1 MPWACPLRTSSEGS
15 SSVLDPAPEGS
26 SSVPDPAPEFGS
38 VLPSLVAP
46 PPGPRSRALAERLR
60 SVESRNVTY
69 LSEGFPVFWEEAR
82 GANVRDVDGN
92 VFVDFTGAFGVSLA
106 GHRHPRIHR
115 ALVEQSERL
124 IHGMG
129 DVHPPALKLD
139 LLERLSRLAPW
150 EETRT
155 VLGSSGSE
163 AMEVA
168 LKTAELSTGRSGL
181 IAFEGGYHGL
191 TLGSLAV
198 TARPDF
204 REPFRARVHQGVSF
218 APYAQTEAEADVALA
233 EVERL
238 LAGGIERGPGQPR
251 QAVGAVVVEPVQG
264 RAGVRIPPPGFLGRL
279 AELTRAAGSLL
290 IFDEIY
296 TGLGRTGV
304 VFEYEREGVLPDLV
318 CIGKALG
325 GGLPLSACLGSRE
338 VMDAWPESG
347 GEALHTSTFLGHP
360 LSCATAL
367 AFLDVLEEDNLVA
380 RSLSLGERIV
390 EHLNEALSTRTGVRS
405 VRGRGL
411 LIGIELCSEDGGP
424 RAGGGARVAEAAL
437 SQGLLVLPAGGQ
449 GEVVEIAPPVV
460 STDKQVDFGITC
472 LVETITGLLK

>member
-1 MPWACPLRTSSEGS
+1 MCPIQGPSSAQS
-15 SSVLDPAPEGS
+15 YPRWWRHSPVRAPG
-26 SSVPDPAPEFGS
+26 AF
-38 VLPSLVAP
+38 
-46 PPGPRSRALAERLR
+46 AERLR

-69 LSEGFPVFWEEAR
+69 LSEDFPVFWEEAR

-92 VFVDFTGAFGVSLA
+92 VYVDFTGAFGVSLA
-106 GHRHPRIHR
+106 GHRHPRIQQ

-129 DVHPPALKLD
+129 DVHPPALKLL

-168 LKTAELSTGRSGL
+168 LKTSELSTGRSGI
-181 IAFEGGYHGL
+181 IAFEGAYHGL

-204 REPFRARVHQGVSF
+204 RDPFRARLHQGVSF
-218 APYAQTEAEADVALA
+218 APYPETEDEAEVALA
-233 EVERL
+233 EVQRL
-238 LAGGIERGPGQPR
+238 LSEGIRLGGGQRAEPP
-251 QAVGAVVVEPVQG
+251 QPVGAVVVEPVQG
-264 RAGVRIPPPGFLGRL
+264 RAGVHIPPPGFLGRL
-279 AELTRAAGSLL
+279 AELTHVAGSLL
-290 IFDEIY
+290 IFDEIF

-304 VFEYEREGVLPDLV
+304 VFEHEREGVLPDLV
-318 CIGKALG
+318 CLGKALG

-367 AFLDVLEEDNLVA
+367 AFLDLLEEEKLAA
-380 RSLSLGERIV
+380 RALDLGDRIV
-390 EHLNEALSTRTGVRS
+390 SRLNEALSTLTGVRQI
-405 VRGRGL
+405 RGRGL

-424 RAGGGARVAEAAL
+424 APGGGARVAEAAL
-437 SQGLLVLPAGGQ
+437 RKGLLVLPAGGQ
-449 GEVVEIAPPVV
+449 GEVVEIAPPAL
-460 STDKQVDFGITC
+460 SAEAQVDFGITC
-472 LVETITGLLK
+472 LVETIGEALHK

>member
-1 MPWACPLRTSSEGS
+1 LKEY
-15 SSVLDPAPEGS
+15 
-26 SSVPDPAPEFGS
+26 SVPDPASEFGS
-38 VLPSLVAP
+38 VLPSLVAL
-46 PPGPRSRALAERLR
+46 PPGPRSRAFAERLR

-69 LSEGFPVFWEEAR
+69 LSEDFPVFWEEAK

-92 VFVDFTGAFGVSLA
+92 VYVDFTGAFGVSLA
-106 GHRHPRIHR
+106 GHRHPWIQQ

-129 DVHPPALKLD
+129 DVHPPALKLL
-139 LLERLSRLAPW
+139 LLERLNRLAPW

-168 LKTAELSTGRSGL
+168 LKTSELSTGRSGV
-181 IAFEGGYHGL
+181 IAFEGAYHGL

-204 REPFRARVHQGVSF
+204 RDPFRARLHQGVSF
-218 APYAQTEAEADVALA
+218 APYPETEDEAEVALA
-233 EVERL
+233 EVQRL
-238 LAGGIERGPGQPR
+238 LSEGVRLGGGQRAEPP
-251 QAVGAVVVEPVQG
+251 QPVGAVVVEPVQG
-264 RAGVRIPPPGFLGRL
+264 RAGVRVPPPGFLGRL
-279 AELTRAAGSLL
+279 AELTHVAGSLL
-290 IFDEIY
+290 IFDEIF

-304 VFEYEREGVLPDLV
+304 VFEHEREGVLPDLV
-318 CIGKALG
+318 CLGKALG

-367 AFLDVLEEDNLVA
+367 AFLDLLEEEKLAA
-380 RSLSLGERIV
+380 RALDLGDRIV
-390 EHLNEALSTRTGVRS
+390 SRLNEALSTLTGVRRI
-405 VRGRGL
+405 RGRGL
-411 LIGIELCSEDGGP
+411 LIGVELCSEDGGP
-424 RAGGGARVAEAAL
+424 APGGGARVAEAAL
-437 SQGLLVLPAGGQ
+437 RKGLLVLPAGRQ
-449 GEVVEIAPPVV
+449 GEVVEIAPPALSVEA
-460 STDKQVDFGITC
+460 QVDFGITC
-472 LVETITGLLK
+472 LVETISEALHK

>member
-1 MPWACPLRTSSEGS
+1 
-15 SSVLDPAPEGS
+15 
-26 SSVPDPAPEFGS
+26 VPDPAPEFGS

-46 PPGPRSRALAERLR
+46 PPGPRSRAFAERLR

-69 LSEGFPVFWEEAR
+69 LSEDFPVFWEEAR

-92 VFVDFTGAFGVSLA
+92 VYVDFTGAFGVSLA
-106 GHRHPRIHR
+106 GHRHPRIQQ

-129 DVHPPALKLD
+129 DVHPPALKLL

-155 VLGSSGSE
+155 VLSSSGSE

-168 LKTAELSTGRSGL
+168 LKTSELSTGRSGI
-181 IAFEGGYHGL
+181 IAFEGAYHGL

-204 REPFRARVHQGVSF
+204 RDPFRARLHQGVSF
-218 APYAQTEAEADVALA
+218 APYPETEDEAEVALA
-233 EVERL
+233 EVQRL
-238 LAGGIERGPGQPR
+238 LSEGVRLGGGQGAEPP
-251 QAVGAVVVEPVQG
+251 QPVGAVVVEPVQG

-279 AELTRAAGSLL
+279 AELTHVAGSLL
-290 IFDEIY
+290 IFDEIF

-304 VFEYEREGVLPDLV
+304 VFEHEHEGVLPDLV
-318 CIGKALG
+318 CLGKALG

-367 AFLDVLEEDNLVA
+367 AFLDLLEEEKLAA
-380 RSLSLGERIV
+380 RALDLGDHIV
-390 EHLNEALSTRTGVRS
+390 SRLNEALSTLTGVRRI
-405 VRGRGL
+405 RGRGL
-411 LIGIELCSEDGGP
+411 LIGVELCSEDGRP
-424 RAGGGARVAEAAL
+424 APGGGARVAEAAL
-437 SQGLLVLPAGGQ
+437 RKGLLVLPAGGQ
-449 GEVVEIAPPVV
+449 GEVVEIAPPALSVEA
-460 STDKQVDFGITC
+460 QVDFGITC
-472 LVETITGLLK
+472 LVEAISEALHK

>member
-1 MPWACPLRTSSEGS
+1 
-15 SSVLDPAPEGS
+15 
-26 SSVPDPAPEFGS
+26 
-38 VLPSLVAP
+38 
-46 PPGPRSRALAERLR
+46 LR

-69 LSEGFPVFWEEAR
+69 LSDDFPVFWEEAK

-92 VFVDFTGAFGVSLA
+92 VYVDFTGAFGVSFA
-106 GHRHPRIHR
+106 GHAHPRIQR

-129 DVHPPALKLD
+129 DVHPPALKLE
-139 LLERLSRLAPW
+139 LLERLSALAPW

-163 AMEVA
+163 AIEAA
-168 LKTAELSTGRSGL
+168 LKTAELSTGRSGI

-191 TLGSLAV
+191 TVGSLAA

-218 APYAQTEAEADVALA
+218 APFPQTEEEAEVALA
-233 EVERL
+233 EVRRL
-238 LAGGIERGPGQPR
+238 LSEGIPVGDGQPH
-251 QAVGAVVVEPVQG
+251 QAVGAVVIEPVQG
-264 RAGVRIPPPGFLGRL
+264 RAGVRIPPPGFLARL
-279 AELTRAAGSLL
+279 AELTRADGSLL
-290 IFDEIY
+290 IFDEIF

-304 VFEYEREGVLPDLV
+304 VFEHEREGVLPDLV
-318 CIGKALG
+318 CLGKALG
-325 GGLPLSACLGSRE
+325 GGLPLSACLGSHE

-367 AFLDVLEEDNLVA
+367 AFLDVLEGENLVA
-380 RSLSLGERIV
+380 RSLELGELIV
-390 EHLNEALSTRTGVRS
+390 GRLSEAFSTLTGVRQ

-411 LIGIELCSEDGGP
+411 LIGIELGSEDGRP
-424 RAGGGARVAEAAL
+424 TAGVGAQVAEAAL
-437 SQGLLVLPAGGQ
+437 RRGLLVLPAGGQ
-449 GEVVEIAPPVV
+449 GEVVELAPPAV
-460 STDKQVDFGITC
+460 SSEVQVDFGIDC
-472 LVETITGLLK
+472 LVEAIREALKL

>member
-1 MPWACPLRTSSEGS
+1 M
-15 SSVLDPAPEGS
+15 
-26 SSVPDPAPEFGS
+26 PDPASELGGL
-38 VLPSLVAP
+38 LPSLTTP
-46 PPGPRSRALAERLR
+46 PPGPRSRVLAERLR
-60 SVESRNVTY
+60 SVESRNVTF
-69 LSEGFPVFWEEAR
+69 LSEDFPVFWEEAR

-92 VFVDFTGAFGVSLA
+92 VYVDFTAAFGVSLA
-106 GHRHPRIHR
+106 GHAHPRVRR

-129 DVHPPALKLD
+129 DVHPPALKLA
-139 LLERLSRLAPW
+139 LLERLSAIAPW

-168 LKTAELSTGRSGL
+168 LKTSELSTGRSGI
-181 IAFEGGYHGL
+181 IAFEGAYHGL

-204 REPFRARVHQGVSF
+204 RDPFRARLHQGVSF
-218 APYAQTEAEADVALA
+218 APYPETEEEAEVALA
-233 EVERL
+233 EVQRL
-238 LAGGIERGPGQPR
+238 LSEGVRLGGGREAQPIH
-251 QAVGAVVVEPVQG
+251 AVGAVVVEPVQG

-279 AELTRAAGSLL
+279 AELTHAAGSLL
-290 IFDEIY
+290 IFDEIF

-304 VFEYEREGVLPDLV
+304 VFEHEREGVLPDLV

-367 AFLDVLEEDNLVA
+367 AFLDVLEEENLAA
-380 RSLSLGERIV
+380 RALDLGDDIV
-390 EHLNEALSTRTGVRS
+390 RRLDEALSPEACVS
-405 VRGRGL
+405 QIRGRGL

-424 RAGGGARVAEAAL
+424 APGGGARVAAAAL
-437 SQGLLVLPAGGQ
+437 GRGLLVLPAGGQ
-449 GEVVEIAPPVV
+449 GEVVEIAPPAV
-460 STDKQVDFGITC
+460 SSDAQVDFAITC
-472 LVETITGLLK
+472 LAETIGEALRSGR

>member
-1 MPWACPLRTSSEGS
+1 M
-15 SSVLDPAPEGS
+15 V
-26 SSVPDPAPEFGS
+26 
-38 VLPSLVAP
+38 PSLVARLPAPARAP

-60 SVESRNVTY
+60 LVESRNVTY
-69 LSEGFPVFWEEAR
+69 LSDDFPVFWEEAK

-92 VFVDFTGAFGVSLA
+92 VYVDFTGAFGVSFA
-106 GHRHPRIHR
+106 GHGHARIQR
-115 ALVEQSERL
+115 ALVAQSERL
-124 IHGMG
+124 VHGMG
-129 DVHPPALKLD
+129 DVHPPAPKVE
-139 LLERLSRLAPW
+139 LLERLSGLAPW

-168 LKTAELSTGRSGL
+168 LKTAELSNGRSGI
-181 IAFEGGYHGL
+181 IAFEGAYHGL

-204 REPFRARVHQGVSF
+204 RDPFRARLHQGVSF
-218 APYAQTEAEADVALA
+218 APYPQTEEEAQVALA
-233 EVERL
+233 EVQRL
-238 LAGGIERGPGQPR
+238 LSDGVPVGGGHPNEP
-251 QAVGAVVVEPVQG
+251 VGAIVVEPVQG
-264 RAGVRIPPPGFLGRL
+264 RSGVRIPPPGFLARL
-279 AELTRAAGSLL
+279 AESTRADGSLL
-290 IFDEIY
+290 IFDEIF

-367 AFLDVLEEDNLVA
+367 AFLDVLEEEQLVA
-380 RSLSLGERIV
+380 RALDLGERMV
-390 EHLNEALSTRTGVRS
+390 DRLNEELSTVTGVKQI
-405 VRGRGL
+405 RGRGL
-411 LIGIELCSEDGGP
+411 LIGIELCSQDGGP
-424 RAGGGARVAEAAL
+424 AAGGGARVAEAAL
-437 SQGLLVLPAGGQ
+437 GRGLLVLPAGGQ
-449 GEVVEIAPPVV
+449 GEVVEIAPPAVT
-460 STDKQVDFGITC
+460 SDAQVDFGITC
-472 LVETITGLLK
+472 LVETIREGVNR